1 MQYWKNVPKLS
12 KYRVSYY
19 SNVIF
24 KLFGGYLSFSK
35 NRRVSRKWFHFVQVI
50 QHITSLPPKMN
61 VRKVKLLHFI
71 PPGNRLS
78 KNIINFFSKVSKNL
92 TIHSGDN
99 FVKSF
104 DADFFPNVICK
115 VSEILDPNIQD
126 ECLPSHCSHCTKIHS
141 PINPCFNRIHS
152 FIMQK
157 GSKVIFL
164 SWNEYSILESTDTT
178 T

>member
-1 MQYWKNVPKLS
+1 MLLTLIHCLFWIFPASIYLGPTVHYFKSKNCNMYWKNVPKLS

-35 NRRVSRKWFHFVQVI
+35 NRRVSRKWFQFVQVI

-78 KNIINFFSKVSKNL
+78 KNIINFFFLGNKKPHNTQRRQFRKIVWCWSVW
-92 TIHSGDN
+92 N
-99 FVKSF
+99 FGPKYW
-104 DADFFPNVICK
+104 
-115 VSEILDPNIQD
+115 E
-126 ECLPSHCSHCTKIHS
+126 
-141 PINPCFNRIHS
+141 
-152 FIMQK
+152 
-157 GSKVIFL
+157 
-164 SWNEYSILESTDTT
+164 
-178 T
+178 

>member
-1 MQYWKNVPKLS
+1 MS

-35 NRRVSRKWFHFVQVI
+35 NRRVSRKWFQFVQVI

-78 KNIINFFSKVSKNL
+78 KNIIIFFSKVTKNL
-92 TIHSGDN
+92 TIHDGDN
-99 FVKSF
+99 FVKLSDTEFFKASF
-104 DADFFPNVICK
+104 
-115 VSEILDPNIQD
+115 
-126 ECLPSHCSHCTKIHS
+126 
-141 PINPCFNRIHS
+141 
-152 FIMQK
+152 
-157 GSKVIFL
+157 
-164 SWNEYSILESTDTT
+164 LESLSKLGLLIELPGLPWEARPRRSCLNFAK
-178 T
+178 